1 MAGSGGSDVVEF
13 ELLAENRVVNRN
25 SLRLLRSASKLFRR
39 RVNHLF
45 NPSREYHHL
54 RSSILCTQQPP
65 HTKTMASFFDLKAR
79 RAAAIA
85 AQKEAAPSTAVKD
98 PKRLVPW
105 VEK

>member
-1 MAGSGGSDVVEF
+1 
-13 ELLAENRVVNRN
+13 
-25 SLRLLRSASKLFRR
+25 
-39 RVNHLF
+39 
-45 NPSREYHHL
+45 
-54 RSSILCTQQPP
+54 
-65 HTKTMASFFDLKAR
+65 MASFFDLKAR